1 MRTALEQEL
10 GLAAYFVSSEAPLE
24 KGARSEALESDAE
37 KLSSTDNEDEELVTE
52 GGEGRSR
59 HLSRTQRG
67 PGPVCWSV
75 APDES
80 HRDMSLGEIPQ
91 RFQTLLS
98 PPHFW

>member
-24 KGARSEALESDAE
+24 KRARSEALESDAE

-52 GGEGRSR
+52 GAEGRAG
-59 HLSRTQRG
+59 HLSRARRG
-67 PGPVCWSV
+67 PGPTCWSA

-80 HRDMSLGEIPQ
+80 HLHTPLGEIPQ
-91 RFQTLLS
+91 
-98 PPHFW
+98 